1 MSTYIYAITGADHP
15 LPLNGLHGVGEP
27 ASTLRTLST
36 DRLAAVVSDA
46 PEGLRAKRRDVMA
59 HQGVLE
65 ALMAGGATLP
75 MRFGLVGPDDD
86 EVIAALDREA
96 DAYGE
101 RLAELDGQV
110 EYNLKAGRDEEDLL
124 REIMTESEEI
134 RQLNERT
141 RAQGSH
147 DDRVALGELVAR
159 EVAERHRREAEDVA
173 ARLADVV
180 TRNSHAEPAPQQFLN
195 LSFLVP
201 RARTDAFVA
210 AVQREADQRGDAYSF
225 TLTGP
230 LPPYSFV

>member
-1 MSTYIYAITGADHP
+1 MPTYIYAITRADHP
-15 LPLNGLHGVGEP
+15 LPLNALYGVGDP
-27 ASTLRTLST
+27 PSALRTLRT

-46 PEGLRAKRRDVMA
+46 PPGLRAKRRDVMA
-59 HQGVLE
+59 HQTVLE

-75 MRFGLVGPDDD
+75 MRFGLMGPGDD

-96 DAYGE
+96 DAYEG
-101 RLAELDGQV
+101 RLAELDGRV

-124 REIMTESEEI
+124 REIMTEDEGI

-159 EVAERHRREAEDVA
+159 EVDARHRREAEDVA
-173 ARLADVV
+173 GRLAQTA
-180 TRNSHAEPAPQQFLN
+180 TRASHAEPGPQQFLN

-201 RARTDAFVA
+201 RSETDAFVA
-210 AVQREADQRGDAYSF
+210 AVQREAEQRGDAYSF

>member
-1 MSTYIYAITGADHP
+1 MPTYIYAITGADHP
-15 LPLNGLHGVGEP
+15 MPLEGLHGVGDPPSE
-27 ASTLRTLST
+27 LRTVRT
-36 DRLAAVVSDA
+36 GRLAAVVGDA
-46 PEGLRAKRRDVMA
+46 PPGLRAKRRDVMA
-59 HQGVLE
+59 HQNVLE

-75 MRFGLVGPDDD
+75 MRFGLVGPGDD
-86 EVIAALDREA
+86 EVVAALEREA
-96 DAYGE
+96 DAYEE

-124 REIMTESEEI
+124 REIMTESDEI

-147 DDRVALGELVAR
+147 DDRIALGELVAR
-159 EVAERHRREAEDVA
+159 EVTARGQREAEDVA
-173 ARLADVV
+173 QRLADTA
-180 TRNSHAEPAPQQFLN
+180 TRSSHAEPAPQQFLN

-201 RARTDAFVA
+201 RAETEGFVA
-210 AVQREADQRGDAYSF
+210 AVQKEADRRGDAYTF